1 MPRHFLSRLKQ
12 RSTTL
17 RLAAGDNLAP
27 ATIRAIVLPALA
39 ALLSVIAAMH
49 SPWGPVAG
57 LQASGARVAIEVLRD
72 ESARVEAGATAFIES
87 SLETCR
93 SQWVTDQWWLLL
105 WRRRR
110 KGGRAA
116 TYGEYPPEVFQ

>member
-49 SPWGPVAG
+49 SPWGPGPDEG
-57 LQASGARVAIEVLRD
+57 LVSASP
-72 ESARVEAGATAFIES
+72 
-87 SLETCR
+87 
-93 SQWVTDQWWLLL
+93 
-105 WRRRR
+105 
-110 KGGRAA
+110 K
-116 TYGEYPPEVFQ
+116 EYNVQPGDLFMER